1 MVKKGRVI
9 IFKGG
14 VIIFIVA
21 VLHAVSVGKVFPSD
35 VTEGLKGTISKV
47 IEIVSNKDLKQPDKK
62 EERQRLL
69 REVIKE
75 RFDFEE
81 MSNRSLATHWKE
93 RTSEEKREFIEIF
106 SNLLEN
112 SYVDK
117 IESYTDEEVVYTGES
132 VEGDYA
138 VVKTNIIKKV
148 GEGIPIDY
156 KLIKTTKNGNK
167 WMVYDFTIEGVSMV
181 NNYRSQFNKIIRSS
195 SYEELVK
202 KMKTKREDISLE

>member
-1 MVKKGRVI
+1 MVKKGGI
-9 IFKGG
+9 
-14 VIIFIVA
+14 IIFIVA
-21 VLHAVSVGKVFPSD
+21 VLLAVSVGKVFPSD

-62 EERQRLL
+62 EERLRLL

-138 VVKTNIIKKV
+138 VVKTNIIRKEGKK
-148 GEGIPIDY
+148 G
-156 KLIKTTKNGNK
+156 
-167 WMVYDFTIEGVSMV
+167 
-181 NNYRSQFNKIIRSS
+181 
-195 SYEELVK
+195 
-202 KMKTKREDISLE
+202 